1 MRIIGLAL
9 FVVLLLD
16 YIITNLSTQY
26 KLSSF
31 LYFGVRSDSVCCM
44 LILAV

>member
-1 MRIIGLAL
+1 MRIMDVAL

-31 LYFGVRSDSVCCM
+31 LYFGVRPDSVCCM

>member
-1 MRIIGLAL
+1 MRIIGAAL
-9 FVVLLLD
+9 VVVLLLNF
-16 YIITNLSTQY
+16 IIINLSTQY

-31 LYFGVRSDSVCCM
+31 LYFGVRPDSVCCM